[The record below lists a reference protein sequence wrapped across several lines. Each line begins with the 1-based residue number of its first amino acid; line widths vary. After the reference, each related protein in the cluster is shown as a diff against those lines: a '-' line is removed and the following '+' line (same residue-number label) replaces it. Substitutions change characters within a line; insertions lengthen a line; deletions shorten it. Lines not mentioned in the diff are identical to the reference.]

1 MCLVQVIWN
10 SKMRE
15 EVLSQME
22 TERTTASTADTVSG
36 HPSPAE
42 PGSAATAG
50 SAGTTTASGF
60 RFAALGKEL
69 VVAGVFVRVYNEQ
82 PNFPVADPAA
92 FCKGLVTFIHA
103 HMKPEV
109 RLQSRCYSAAVPVL
123 VQVTITAP
131 LLLAP
136 IASGRGVCLGAH
148 VCVQCGM
155 CCVDQGLRTCKNTAC
170 NDKVGLLSSFSCEK
184 LLSMA

>member
-1 MCLVQVIWN
+1 
-10 SKMRE
+10 MRE

-22 TERTTASTADTVSG
+22 TERTTASTADAVSG

-109 RLQSRCYSAAVPVL
+109 SSQSFCYSAVFL
-123 VQVTITAP
+123 ILMHVTITAP
-131 LLLAP
+131 LLFAP
-136 IASGRGVCLGAH
+136 IQSINQSIYISCLWDSSGESTDNNWENNIHYALNVQGVR
-148 VCVQCGM
+148 Q
-155 CCVDQGLRTCKNTAC
+155 
-170 NDKVGLLSSFSCEK
+170 
-184 LLSMA
+184 

>member
-1 MCLVQVIWN
+1 VGNEQFSMQFTARCHLQVIWN

-36 HPSPAE
+36 HPSLTE

-50 SAGTTTASGF
+50 SAGTTTANGF
-60 RFAALGKEL
+60 KFAALGKEL

-92 FCKGLVTFIHA
+92 FCKGLVTFIHS

-109 RLQSRCYSAAVPVL
+109 SPQYFCYSAVIPIL
-123 VQVTITAP
+123 VHVTTTAP
-131 LLLAP
+131 LSFPPPRPLP
-136 IASGRGVCLGAH
+136 PVGVCLCAH
-148 VCVQCGM
+148 MCVCGDV
-155 CCVDQGLRTCKNTAC
+155 CCVDQGLRTWKTLRL
-170 NDKVGLLSSFSCEK
+170 VTR
-184 LLSMA
+184 

>member
-1 MCLVQVIWN
+1 
-10 SKMRE
+10 MRE

-50 SAGTTTASGF
+50 SAGTTAASGF

-109 RLQSRCYSAAVPVL
+109 SSRSLCYSAATPVL
-123 VQVTITAP
+123 VHVTITAP
-131 LLLAP
+131 WLFP
-136 IASGRGVCLGAH
+136 VNASGGC
-148 VCVQCGM
+148 VCVFGCT
-155 CCVDQGLRTCKNTAC
+155 CVPA
-170 NDKVGLLSSFSCEK
+170 VGHVLC
-184 LLSMA
+184 

>member
-1 MCLVQVIWN
+1 
-10 SKMRE
+10 MRE

-36 HPSPAE
+36 HHAPAE

-69 VVAGVFVRVYNEQ
+69 VVAGVFVRVYNER

-92 FCKGLVTFIHA
+92 FCKGLVTFIHS

-109 RLQSRCYSAAVPVL
+109 
-123 VQVTITAP
+123 
-131 LLLAP
+131 
-136 IASGRGVCLGAH
+136 
-148 VCVQCGM
+148 
-155 CCVDQGLRTCKNTAC
+155 
-170 NDKVGLLSSFSCEK
+170 SS
-184 LLSMA
+184 

>member
-1 MCLVQVIWN
+1 MRNEQFRTKPMASFLLQVIWN

-22 TERTTASTADTVSG
+22 TERTTGSTADTVSG

-92 FCKGLVTFIHA
+92 FCKGLVTFIHS

-109 RLQSRCYSAAVPVL
+109 SSQSLFYSAAIPVL
-123 VQVTITAP
+123 VHVTITAP
-131 LLLAP
+131 LFFAP
-136 IASGRGVCLGAH
+136 IASGGCVSGCTCVRAWGH
-148 VCVQCGM
+148 VLC
-155 CCVDQGLRTCKNTAC
+155 
-170 NDKVGLLSSFSCEK
+170 
-184 LLSMA
+184 

>member
-1 MCLVQVIWN
+1 
-10 SKMRE
+10 MRE

-42 PGSAATAG
+42 LGSAATAG
-50 SAGTTTASGF
+50 SAGTTAASGF

-109 RLQSRCYSAAVPVL
+109 SSRSLCYSAATPVL
-123 VQVTITAP
+123 VHVTITAP
-131 LLLAP
+131 L
-136 IASGRGVCLGAH
+136 
-148 VCVQCGM
+148 
-155 CCVDQGLRTCKNTAC
+155 
-170 NDKVGLLSSFSCEK
+170 
-184 LLSMA
+184 